1 MVKPSLRDLD
11 EAVEE
16 SMSLFSRAK
25 VSEVAPVDPLRPTNV
40 LLALDGTS
48 QDSLGAAIA
57 RQFRDRF
64 ECQVAVVDAREN
76 VPSNEFAARIASSMD
91 EAHALPK
98 TAGDSFE
105 QILTAVDE
113 SKCDLLITPC
123 PYGRDLET
131 VGPNSAGTVIDVLL
145 ARSPV
150 PILVVRKPYEP
161 KGDLFRQVLMI
172 LTTENE
178 AAPPAAAWAAG
189 LIAARGILRLVLVL
203 EREMYQNV
211 HALMESIAPDV
222 DVSATSL
229 SHALAQTHMRLHRS
243 LQKTATERGF
253 EYKLKLQVEGEA
265 GSLTVEDERSHPLI
279 VLALERSDH
288 ATQGSVQSRIRLSP
302 NPVLVVCRD

>member
-1 MVKPSLRDLD
+1 MVKPPLRDLD

-16 SMSLFSRAK
+16 SMGMFSRAK
-25 VSEVAPVDPLRPTNV
+25 VSSVAPVDPRRPGHV
-40 LLALDGTS
+40 LLALDGSS
-48 QDSLGAAIA
+48 QDPLGTAIA
-57 RQFRDRF
+57 RQFQERF
-64 ECQVAVVDAREN
+64 DSAVSVVDAREN

-91 EAHALPK
+91 ANALPK

-105 QILTAVDE
+105 QILTAVGE
-113 SKCDLLITPC
+113 SQCDLLITPC

-161 KGDLFRQVLMI
+161 QGDLFRRVLMI
-172 LTTENE
+172 LTAENE
-178 AAPPAAAWAAG
+178 AAPAAASWAAG
-189 LIAARGILRLVLVL
+189 LIAARGVLRLVLVL
-203 EREMYQNV
+203 EREMYQNI

-222 DVSATSL
+222 DVSTTSL
-229 SHALAQTHMRLHRS
+229 SQALAQTHMRLHRS
-243 LQKTATERGF
+243 LQKTAAEHGF
-253 EYKLKLQVEGEA
+253 EHKLKLQVEGEA

-288 ATQGSVQSRIRLSP
+288 ASQGSVQSRIRLSP
-302 NPVLVVCRD
+302 NPILVVCKD

>member
-1 MVKPSLRDLD
+1 MVKPPLRDLD

-25 VSEVAPVDPLRPTNV
+25 VSSVAPVDPRRPTHV
-40 LLALDGTS
+40 LLALDGSS
-48 QDSLGAAIA
+48 QDTLGAAIA
-57 RQFRDRF
+57 RQFRERF
-64 ECQVAVVDAREN
+64 DCEVTVVDARED
-76 VPSNEFAARIASSMD
+76 VPSNELAARIASSM

-98 TAGDSFE
+98 MPGDNFE
-105 QILTAVDE
+105 QILTAVEE
-113 SKCDLLITPC
+113 SQCDLLITPC
-123 PYGRDLET
+123 PYGRDLEA

-172 LTTENE
+172 LTSENE
-178 AAPPAAAWAAG
+178 AAPLAAAWAAG
-189 LIAARGILRLVLVL
+189 LIAARGVLRLVLIL

-222 DVSATSL
+222 DVSADSL
-229 SHALAQTHMRLHRS
+229 SHALAHTHARLHRS
-243 LQKTATERGF
+243 LQKAAAEHGF
-253 EYKLKLQVEGEA
+253 KYKLKLQVEGEA

-288 ATQGSVQSRIRLSP
+288 ASQGSVQSRIRLSP

>member
-1 MVKPSLRDLD
+1 MVKPPLRDLD

-25 VSEVAPVDPLRPTNV
+25 VSSVAPVDPRRPGHV
-40 LLALDGTS
+40 LLALDGSS
-48 QDSLGAAIA
+48 QDALGTAIA
-57 RQFRDRF
+57 RQFHDRF
-64 ECQVAVVDAREN
+64 SCAVSVVDAREN
-76 VPSNEFAARIASSMD
+76 VPSNELAARIASSMD
-91 EAHALPK
+91 ADARPK

-105 QILTAVDE
+105 QILGAVDE
-113 SKCDLLITPC
+113 SQCDLLITPC

-172 LTTENE
+172 LTAENE
-178 AAPPAAAWAAG
+178 AAPTAAAWAAG
-189 LIAARGILRLVLVL
+189 LIAARGTFRLVLVL

-222 DVSATSL
+222 DISAESL
-229 SHALAQTHMRLHRS
+229 SHALAHTHMRLHRS
-243 LQKTATERGF
+243 LQKAAAEHGF

-288 ATQGSVQSRIRLSP
+288 ASQGSVQSRIRLSP

>member
-1 MVKPSLRDLD
+1 MVKPPLRDLD

-25 VSEVAPVDPLRPTNV
+25 VSTVAPVDPRRPTHV
-40 LLALDGTS
+40 LLALDGSS
-48 QDSLGAAIA
+48 QDSQGSAIA
-57 RQFRDRF
+57 RQFRERF
-64 ECQVAVVDAREN
+64 DCEVAVVDAREN
-76 VPSNEFAARIASSMD
+76 VPSNELAARIASSM
-91 EAHALPK
+91 EAHALAK
-98 TAGDSFE
+98 TTGDSFE
-105 QILTAVDE
+105 QVLAAVDE

-123 PYGRDLET
+123 PYSRELDA
-131 VGPNSAGTVIDVLL
+131 VGPDSTGTVIDVLL

-172 LTTENE
+172 LTSENE
-178 AAPPAAAWAAG
+178 AAPRAAAWAAG
-189 LIAARGILRLVLVL
+189 LIAARGVFRLVLNM

-222 DVSATSL
+222 DVSADSL
-229 SHALAQTHMRLHRS
+229 SHALAQTHTRLHRS
-243 LQKTATERGF
+243 LQKAASEHGF

-288 ATQGSVQSRIRLSP
+288 ASQGSVQSRIRLSP
-302 NPVLVVCRD
+302 NPVLVVCKD